1 MYILKNSMKNIYR
14 NKSRNILIGIIILG
28 IIVSTVVAFSIN
40 TTTDEIIKDYKERF
54 GSEVTIAPDMEKLME
69 EVKKTGKKL
78 ENISADKYLK
88 FAESQYIKN
97 SVLTS
102 EFGAVSKTLKS
113 IDEDVEHENKSA
125 SKSMSNGENEN
136 NSIGMAVAGADG
148 EVMTTMPKIKV
159 LGTSTLESLE
169 EFNTGKRKIIDGE
182 IYKEKDECVVSKEF
196 AELNNIKVGDL
207 IEINQN
213 SDENSESYKLKVSGI
228 YFDTTDEYGGMAFK
242 SVYTNKRNEVL
253 TSLETIK
260 GISGSEKLSVQAKYY
275 LKNPDML
282 KDFEKEI
289 RANGLPE
296 VYNVSTDEASYN
308 KIVGPVEGLGSITLM
323 FIFVVLGLGSVIL
336 ILLNTLSIKER
347 KYEIGVLRAIGMKKN
362 KVAMGL
368 IGESLIITT
377 ICLVIGIGAGSV
389 LSQPVSNSL
398 LQKQIEAQKSSNN
411 ANGQGG
417 MVFSVGAVT
426 DSSSEDTISEID
438 VTLNGKAIA
447 QVTGVALLIVLVSSV
462 VGVSYITKYEPRKIL
477 TERG

>member
-1 MYILKNSMKNIYR
+1 MYIFKNAMKNIWR
-14 NKSRNILIGIIILG
+14 NKGRNSLIGIIILG
-28 IIVSTVVAFSIN
+28 IIASTVVAFSIN
-40 TTTDEIIKDYKERF
+40 TTTDKIIKDYKNRF
-54 GSEVTIAPDMEKLME
+54 GSEVTLAPDMEKLME
-69 EVKKTGKKL
+69 QVKKTGKKL
-78 ENISADKYLK
+78 ENVSADKYFK
-88 FAESQYIKN
+88 FAESKHIKN

-113 IDEDVEHENKSA
+113 IDEDVED
-125 SKSMSNGENEN
+125 EN
-136 NSIGMAVAGADG
+136 NSVGMAVVGADG
-148 EVMTTMPKIKV
+148 QMVTTMPKIKV
-159 LGTSTLESLE
+159 LGTSTLDSLE

-228 YFDTTDEYGGMAFK
+228 YFDTTDEYSGMPFK
-242 SVYTNKRNEVL
+242 SAYMNKRNEVL

-260 GISGSEKLSVQAKYY
+260 GISGSEKLSIQAKYY

-323 FIFVVLGLGSVIL
+323 FVFVVLGLGSVIL

-347 KYEIGVLRAIGMKKN
+347 KYEIGVLRAIGMKKS
-362 KVAMGL
+362 KVALGL
-368 IGESLIITT
+368 ISESLIITI
-377 ICLVIGIGAGSV
+377 ICLVIGIGAGSA

-398 LQKQIEAQKSSNN
+398 LFPYFIAFSIRLHIALYIQISLPFIIGISCSSI
-411 ANGQGG
+411 
-417 MVFSVGAVT
+417 
-426 DSSSEDTISEID
+426 SSSIF
-438 VTLNGKAIA
+438 L
-447 QVTGVALLIVLVSSV
+447 
-462 VGVSYITKYEPRKIL
+462 
-477 TERG
+477 